1 MPKIHTDRI
10 DVLTLFTYVLLIGYV
25 VNARIQRL
33 IYVIQTSQIVIRL
46 SIKIQ
51 NNWTRM
57 ECMGTRDI
65 IIATD
70 IPVAGGGGT
79 RHMKGVGMLVVSLT
93 GVNFGFWCHLGCSGQ
108 IAIIFSREGLV

>member
-46 SIKIQ
+46 SIIIQ

-65 IIATD
+65 IIAID
-70 IPVAGGGGT
+70 IPVAGWGGGGKSAYE
-79 RHMKGVGMLVVSLT
+79 RGRDACRLAYGCKFRILVSLR
-93 GVNFGFWCHLGCSGQ
+93 VFWANRHH
-108 IAIIFSREGLV
+108 I

>member
-10 DVLTLFTYVLLIGYV
+10 DVLTLFKYVLLICYV
-25 VNARIQRL
+25 VNAHIQGL

-46 SIKIQ
+46 SIIIQ

-70 IPVAGGGGT
+70 TPVLGGGGNSAYE
-79 RHMKGVGMLVVSLT
+79 RGGDACRLVYGCKFRVLVSLR
-93 GVNFGFWCHLGCSGQ
+93 VFWANRHH
-108 IAIIFSREGLV
+108 I

>member
-10 DVLTLFTYVLLIGYV
+10 DVLTLFTYVLLICYV
-25 VNARIQRL
+25 VNAHIQGL

-46 SIKIQ
+46 SIIIQ

-70 IPVAGGGGT
+70 TPVLGGGGDDSVYE
-79 RHMKGVGMLVVSLT
+79 RGGDACRLVYGCKFRVLVSLR
-93 GVNFGFWCHLGCSGQ
+93 VFWANHHH
-108 IAIIFSREGLV
+108 I

>member
-10 DVLTLFTYVLLIGYV
+10 DVLTLFTYVLLICYV
-25 VNARIQRL
+25 VNAHIQGL

-46 SIKIQ
+46 SIIIQ

-70 IPVAGGGGT
+70 TPVLGGGGE
-79 RHMKGVGMLVVSLT
+79 
-93 GVNFGFWCHLGCSGQ
+93 LG
-108 IAIIFSREGLV
+108 I

>member
-10 DVLTLFTYVLLIGYV
+10 DVLTLFTYVLLICYV
-25 VNARIQRL
+25 VNAHIQGL

-46 SIKIQ
+46 SIIIQ

-70 IPVAGGGGT
+70 TPVLGGGDDSAYERGGDAC
-79 RHMKGVGMLVVSLT
+79 RLVYGCKFRVLVSLR
-93 GVNFGFWCHLGCSGQ
+93 VFWANHHH
-108 IAIIFSREGLV
+108 I